1 MKNFTILQDTETFH
15 YALTQIEISYF
26 LQTHTAVQHNQMMS
40 DRNPTMS
47 KFINSIKRKLPD
59 KIDIFNKK
67 NESEF
72 VALMEGDF

>member
-1 MKNFTILQDTETFH
+1 
-15 YALTQIEISYF
+15 
-26 LQTHTAVQHNQMMS
+26 MMS